1 MTIEQSQYLHQLSA
15 FAASHP
21 KVAVLWLYGSQAKGN
36 ASEHS
41 DWDLAVAFDPEKAES
56 VLDTRI
62 RAELLAMDWQRALGL
77 AEGKLSVVDI
87 NLAPIPL
94 AFGIINANKL
104 IFSRDEG
111 RRMQEESRI
120 MSQMELY
127 YSAQSHFIILDSAY
141 ITSLRSSLSRYQAEL
156 GELRQLLSQRSLSIL
171 EYRAAERTLQVSIEA
186 CIGIAK
192 HWAKAL
198 AGHSPQDAYQ
208 AFEILCQRGAQPG
221 EQLNGWR
228 KMIGLRSALVH
239 DYLNIDPE
247 IIRSVISQGYSDKLF
262 VFAEQGLEGLSL
274 KNRYRP

>member
-1 MTIEQSQYLHQLSA
+1 MTIEQSQHLHQLNVL
-15 FAASHP
+15 AASHSE
-21 KVAVLWLYGSQAKGN
+21 VAVLWLYGSQAKGN

-41 DWDLAVAFDPEKAES
+41 DWDLAVAFDPVKVDSA
-56 VLDTRI
+56 LDTRI

-77 AEGKLSVVDI
+77 AEGKLSIVDI
-87 NLAPIPL
+87 NLASIPL

-120 MSQMELY
+120 MSQLELDY
-127 YSAQSHFIILDSAY
+127 LAQNHFIILDNAY

-156 GELRQLLSQRSLSIL
+156 GELRQLLSQRPISNL
-171 EYRAAERTLQVSIEA
+171 EDRAAERTLQVSIEA

-192 HWAKAL
+192 HWAKAQ

-208 AFEILCQRGAQPG
+208 AFEILCQRGTQPAD
-221 EQLNGWR
+221 ELNDWR
-228 KMIGLRSALVH
+228 KVIGLRNALVH

-247 IIRSVISQGYSDKLF
+247 IIRSVISQGYSDRLF
-262 VFAEQGLEGLSL
+262 VFAEQGLEWLSL
-274 KNRYRP
+274 KNN

>member
-1 MTIEQSQYLHQLSA
+1 MTIVQSQHLHRLNA
-15 FAASHP
+15 LAASHSE
-21 KVAVLWLYGSQAKGN
+21 VAVLWLYGSQAKGN

-41 DWDLAVAFDPEKAES
+41 DWDLAVAFDPVKADS

-77 AEGKLSVVDI
+77 AEGKLSIVDI
-87 NLAPIPL
+87 NLASIPL

-120 MSQMELY
+120 MSQLELD
-127 YSAQSHFIILDSAY
+127 YSAPNHFIILDNAY
-141 ITSLRSSLSRYQAEL
+141 ITSLRLSLSQYQAEL
-156 GELRQLLSQRSLSIL
+156 GELRQLLSQRPISNL
-171 EYRAAERTLQVSIEA
+171 EDRAAERTLQVSIEA

-192 HWAKAL
+192 HWAKAQ

-208 AFEILCQRGAQPG
+208 AFEILCQRGTQPAD
-221 EQLNGWR
+221 ELNDWR
-228 KMIGLRSALVH
+228 KVIGLRNALVH

-247 IIRSVISQGYSDKLF
+247 IIRSVISQGYSDRLF
-262 VFAEQGLEGLSL
+262 VFAEQGLEWLSL
-274 KNRYRP
+274 KNN

>member
-1 MTIEQSQYLHQLSA
+1 MTIEQSQHLHQLNVL
-15 FAASHP
+15 AASHSE
-21 KVAVLWLYGSQAKGN
+21 VAVLWLYGSQAKGN

-41 DWDLAVAFDPEKAES
+41 DWDLAVAFDPVKADS

-62 RAELLAMDWQRALGL
+62 RAELLAMDWQRTLGL

-120 MSQMELY
+120 MSQLELD
-127 YSAQSHFIILDSAY
+127 YSAQNHFIILDNAY
-141 ITSLRSSLSRYQAEL
+141 ITSLRLSLSQYQAEL
-156 GELRQLLSQRSLSIL
+156 GELRQLLSQRPLSNL
-171 EYRAAERTLQVSIEA
+171 EDRSAERTLQVSIEA

-208 AFEILCQRGAQPG
+208 AFEILCQRGIQPAD
-221 EQLNGWR
+221 EFNDWR
-228 KMIGLRSALVH
+228 KVIGLRNALVH
-239 DYLNIDPE
+239 DHLNIDPE
-247 IIRSVISQGYSDKLF
+247 IIRSVVSQGYSD
-262 VFAEQGLEGLSL
+262 SL
-274 KNRYRP
+274 LAGVGMVIFEE